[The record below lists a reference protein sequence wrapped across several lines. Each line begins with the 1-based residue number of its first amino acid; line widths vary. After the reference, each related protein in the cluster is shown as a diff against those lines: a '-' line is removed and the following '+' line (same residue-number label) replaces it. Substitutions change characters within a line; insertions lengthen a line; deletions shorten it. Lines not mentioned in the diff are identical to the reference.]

1 MAIIVTA
8 YAEMLWFG
16 GSSVSRM
23 TLFSFGLMVLSSI
36 VAAWADIQHALTQST
51 STTQAHSSISTL
63 NAGYTWMA
71 INCFC
76 AAAFT
81 LSLRK
86 KIKVLGFKDLDSMLK
101 TNASN
106 PFGSSLISC
115 HYSHVLQQPAT
126 YSCPPRRIFVP

>member
-16 GSSVSRM
+16 GSNVSRM

-36 VAAWADIQHALTQST
+36 IAAWADIQHALQASG
-51 STTQAHSSISTL
+51 STTEVHSSISTL

-86 KIKVLGFKDLDSMLK
+86 KIKVLGFKDLDSTLLCK
-101 TNASN
+101 HALLSD
-106 PFGSSLISC
+106 
-115 HYSHVLQQPAT
+115 
-126 YSCPPRRIFVP
+126 